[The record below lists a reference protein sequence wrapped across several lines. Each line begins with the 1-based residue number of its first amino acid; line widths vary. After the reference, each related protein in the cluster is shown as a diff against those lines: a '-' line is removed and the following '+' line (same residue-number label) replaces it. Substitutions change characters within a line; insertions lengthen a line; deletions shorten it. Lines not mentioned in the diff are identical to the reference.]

1 VFPLLTVCENMTL
14 PMQKQISS
22 LLGIN
27 KKKET
32 AFASEYVQKLNIKTK
47 DLKEKISNLSGGNQ
61 QKVILSRWL
70 LKGSKILILD
80 EPTRGIDVNAKA
92 EIHNLL
98 KHLANQGL
106 GIILISSEI
115 EEVIENADRIL
126 ILHEGRLKGEVDPK
140 QTSQEEIL
148 KICLT

>member
-1 VFPLLTVCENMTL
+1 
-14 PMQKQISS
+14 MQKQITSFC
-22 LLGIN
+22 GIS
-27 KKKET
+27 KKKESSY
-32 AFASEYVQKLNIKTK
+32 AKEYVEKLNIKTK

-70 LKGSKILILD
+70 LKGSRILILD

-98 KHLANQGL
+98 KQLANQGI

-126 ILHEGRLKGEVDPK
+126 ILHEGRLKGEDDPK
-140 QTSQEEIL
+140 ETSQEEIL